1 MRAFAV
7 VMFVPLLL
15 TACGPTARVEVP
27 VTHPA
32 NPDAVESPV
41 PVQPKTLAVGP
52 TVLTISP
59 PGSSTP
65 VDDEHTHHLDH
76 LDHVDHLDHKKEP

>member
-1 MRAFAV
+1 MRALAV

-41 PVQPKTLAVGP
+41 PERPKTLAIGTSVF
-52 TVLTISP
+52 TTSP
-59 PGSSTP
+59 SSSGTLG
-65 VDDEHTHHLDH
+65 DDEHAHHLDH
-76 LDHVDHLDHKKEP
+76 LDHLKEP